1 MTTRCTFLRFLL
13 PVILFATP
21 AWGQTDADFFNDD
34 ELGELRL
41 YVHSRDWQA
50 LREHYRENTYYPA
63 DFRWRGMVVRNVGIR
78 SRGAGTRTYRKPGL
92 RVDIDRYASSQEFL
106 GLKSFVLDN
115 HNSDASMLHER
126 LAMRFFQR
134 MGLPAP
140 RQTHVRLYVNEEFA
154 GVYSIVESIDKHFLA
169 RVFGEHDGNTDNDGY
184 LFEYKFHF
192 SYYLSYL
199 GSDLNLYALLFEPRT
214 HEHDAPADLW
224 GPIEE
229 MIRTINEDQPLGIV
243 EALTPFL
250 AVELFVRYVAIETFL
265 AEYDGFLGHWGVNNF
280 YLYRFEASQRSQLL
294 PWDKDY
300 AFIVANYSI
309 WSNVQKN
316 MLVRQLLAVPELR
329 ALYLDTL
336 ADAARSAAQ
345 PVTATG
351 KGWLEAE
358 LDRESAQIHD
368 AAKADPNRWQAS
380 GLYDLEVDRLRE
392 FAATRSAF
400 VLCEVE
406 SARDPGRARVCVA
419 PDRYPLF
426 TPLD

>member
-1 MTTRCTFLRFLL
+1 MTRCAFLRFLL
-13 PVILFATP
+13 PLIVLATP
-21 AWGQTDADFFNDD
+21 ASGQTDGDFFNDD

-41 YVHSRDWQA
+41 YVNSRDWQA
-50 LREHYRENTYYPA
+50 LHERYTENTYYPG

-78 SRGAGTRTYRKPGL
+78 SRGAGTRNGRKPGL

-140 RQTHVRLYVNEEFA
+140 RETPVKLYVNEEFA

-169 RVFGEHDGNTDNDGY
+169 RVFGEHDGHIENDGY

-192 SYYLSYL
+192 PYYLSYL

-214 HEHDAPADLW
+214 HHHDAPADLW

-243 EALTPFL
+243 RTLTPL
-250 AVELFVRYVAIETFL
+250 LDVELFVRYVAIETFL
-265 AEYDGFLGHWGVNNF
+265 AEYDGFLGHWGLNNF
-280 YLYRFEASQRSQLL
+280 YLYRFEATQRSQLL

-300 AFIVANYSI
+300 AFIVANHSI
-309 WSNVQKN
+309 WSNVEN
-316 MLVRQLLAVPELR
+316 NALVRQLLAVPELR

-336 ADAARSAAQ
+336 AEAARSAAE
-345 PVTATG
+345 PVREKG
-351 KGWLEAE
+351 RGWLEAE
-358 LDRESAQIHD
+358 IDRESAQIHD
-368 AAKADPNRWQAS
+368 AAKADPFRWQPS
-380 GLYDLEVDRLRE
+380 GLFDLEVDRLRE

-406 SARDPGRARVCVA
+406 GARDSGQARSCVA